1 MSDSVRTPRPFLA
14 FSLLVFGIAAIMMI
28 ATLPRQ
34 SLTLTTGLVLL
45 VIAAF
50 VSENYALA
58 VKGYNI
64 SLGFPLTMSA
74 VLLHGPLAAVLVA
87 VASGVKIDDVKNGT
101 RPVVV
106 MYNVSQLAVI
116 SIAAGWAYVVT
127 GGRTL
132 VTTAASPLVA
142 ADFPRV
148 LLPLFLAAAVC
159 ALGNVFLAS
168 IGLGLYTRQ
177 TPRAVFNS
185 IAWSVPSL
193 IAMAFVGYLLA
204 QVLAINVWAF
214 PLFVFPLIVARQMY
228 QGYAELSGAYADT
241 VRSLVG
247 ALEAKD
253 PYTRGHSERVAT
265 YAVQVG
271 HELKL
276 DRSLIEKLEYAALLH
291 DLGKLSLPTCVLS
304 KADAL
309 TDEEFA
315 QVRRHPI
322 QGAEMVERIPPLRGL
337 AVFVRGHHERF
348 DGGGYPDGAAGTDIE
363 LLSRV
368 LSVAD
373 AFDAMT
379 TTRAYRDA
387 LDVAT
392 AERELVREAGKQFDP
407 DVVTAFVTARA
418 TLPVDRAPAPQ
429 GESVSSTV
437 EVEGAC

>member
-1 MSDSVRTPRPFLA
+1 MSDSNGTPRPFLA
-14 FSLLVFGIAAIMMI
+14 FSVLMLGAASAMLS

-34 SLTLTTGLVLL
+34 TLSFTAGLALL
-45 VIAAF
+45 AIAAF

-74 VLLHGPLAAVLVA
+74 VLLQGPLAAVLVA
-87 VASGVKIDDVKNGT
+87 VASGVKIDDIKDGT
-101 RPVVV
+101 RPIVVV
-106 MYNVSQLAVI
+106 YNVSQLAVI
-116 SIAAGWAYVVT
+116 SIAAGWSYLAM

-132 VTTAASPLVA
+132 VTNVASPLVA

-148 LLPLFLAAAVC
+148 LLPLLVAAVVC
-159 ALGNVFLAS
+159 ALGNVLLAS
-168 IGLGLYTRQ
+168 IGLGLYTKQ

-253 PYTRGHSERVAT
+253 PYTRGHSERVAA

-271 HELKL
+271 HELRL

-291 DLGKLSLPTCVLS
+291 DLGKLSLPTPVLS
-304 KADAL
+304 KASAL
-309 TDEEFA
+309 TDDEFD

-322 QGAEMVERIPPLRGL
+322 RGADMVERIPPLRGL

-348 DGGGYPDGAAGTDIE
+348 DGGGYPDGVAGADIA
-363 LLSRV
+363 LVSRV
-368 LSVAD
+368 LAVAD

-379 TTRAYRDA
+379 TTRAYRNA
-387 LDVAT
+387 LDFGA
-392 AERELVREAGKQFDP
+392 AEAELVREAGKQFDP
-407 DVVTAFVTARA
+407 DVVSAFLVARA
-418 TLPVDRAPAPQ
+418 AVPADSDPAQ
-429 GESVSSTV
+429 CGEGVTSSV